1 MWNVESKVKVYHI
14 DGKPHLFRC
23 NQLTNG
29 WCHLVFTCDAVA
41 LFSSLVVSSQS
52 RVKSSWNSVKNT
64 SGDITVQQ
72 TSWVI
77 GHKKKQPLTNALM
90 KLTHKTLGRDLNGCR
105 RGEALGTRLPA
116 RLSHQIYGAC
126 ASRDTIRHLRVSQLV
141 SLCTAA
147 PSSQNKIGKD
157 TTCLPPKCYRTF
169 AFNFSWV

>member
-1 MWNVESKVKVYHI
+1 MDDVISFLPVM
-14 DGKPHLFRC
+14 LLRC
-23 NQLTNG
+23 FPRSWFPRSLEWRAPEIQLKTPAVTLLYNKLLG
-29 WCHLVFTCDAVA
+29 WLDT
-41 LFSSLVVSSQS
+41 
-52 RVKSSWNSVKNT
+52 
-64 SGDITVQQ
+64 
-72 TSWVI
+72 
-77 GHKKKQPLTNALM
+77 KKQPLTNALM

-147 PSSQNKIGKD
+147 PSSQNKIGED